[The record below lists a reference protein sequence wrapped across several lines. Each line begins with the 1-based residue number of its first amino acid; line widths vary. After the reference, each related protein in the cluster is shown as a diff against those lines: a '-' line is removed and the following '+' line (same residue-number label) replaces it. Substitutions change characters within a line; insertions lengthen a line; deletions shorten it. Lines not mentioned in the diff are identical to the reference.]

1 MTALAVIAQG
11 VHATALQLQFDHGL
25 PARRWAPNT
34 PSTPRLGLVGHR
46 GSSVHSLTFVRAH
59 EHTRPLLG
67 MCCNGG

>member
-11 VHATALQLQFDHGL
+11 VHATGPFNCNFSHGL
-25 PARRWAPNT
+25 PARWAPNT

-67 MCCNGG
+67 MCSNGG